1 MLTLS
6 FLFCSVIALANNS
19 ESGLASYLFSR
30 DVGRVV
36 RVAEALESGMVGANT
51 GLISTA
57 EVPFGGVKQSGV
69 GREGGRQGLEEY
81 LETKYICLGGI

>member
-1 MLTLS
+1 M
-6 FLFCSVIALANNS
+6 IALANSS